1 MAASSA
7 TRALVLGGGGVAGIG
22 WETGMLFGLAEG
34 GVNLVDADVIV
45 GTSAGSAVAAQVTSG
60 APLGELHDRLV
71 FPTSESAEIGVE
83 FDVNKLIAE
92 WGALLKAA
100 GPGKELRA
108 AIGRFALAAPT
119 VPERTRRDV
128 IAARLPNAG
137 WPDRDIRIVAVDAA
151 TGDERVF
158 TSADGVELV
167 DAVAAS
173 CAVPGI
179 WPAMTVDGRRY
190 IDGGVRSSTNVDLVA
205 DYDVV
210 IVIAPVPDLMAVDPA
225 IDKASKEIAE
235 RKQTVV
241 IRPDEASLAAIGFNP
256 LDPATAKPSAQAG
269 RAQAAD
275 ELDAV
280 RAVWEGS

>member
-1 MAASSA
+1 MAK
-7 TRALVLGGGGVAGIG
+7 TQTKALVLGGGGIAGIG
-22 WETGMLFGLAEG
+22 WETGILFGLAER
-34 GVNLVDADVIV
+34 GVDVTGADVIV
-45 GTSAGSAVAAQVTSG
+45 GTSAGSVVAAQVSSG
-60 APLGELHDRLV
+60 TPLGELHDRIV
-71 FPTSESAEIGVE
+71 FPQGESTELPAELDI
-83 FDVNKLIAE
+83 NKLVAD
-92 WGALLKAA
+92 WGGLLNAA

-108 AIGRFALAAPT
+108 AIGRYALAAPT

-128 IAARLPNAG
+128 IAARLASHD

-151 TGDERVF
+151 SGDERMF

-190 IDGGVRSSTNVDLVA
+190 IDGGVRSSTNADLVA

-210 IVIAPVPDLMAVDPA
+210 LIVAPVPDLMTVDPA
-225 IDKASKEIAE
+225 IDKATKKLEKSK
-235 RKQTVV
+235 RTLV
-241 IRPDEASLAAIGFNP
+241 IRPDEASVAAIGFNP
-256 LDPATAKPSAQAG
+256 LDPATGKPSAQAG
-269 RAQAAD
+269 RAQA
-275 ELDAV
+275 ESEVDAV

>member
-1 MAASSA
+1 MAK
-7 TRALVLGGGGVAGIG
+7 TQTKALVLGGGGIAGIG
-22 WETGMLFGLAEG
+22 WETGILFGLAER
-34 GVNLVDADVIV
+34 GVDVTGADVVV
-45 GTSAGSAVAAQVTSG
+45 GTSAGSVVAAQISG
-60 APLGELHDRLV
+60 GTPLGELHDRIV
-71 FPTSESAEIGVE
+71 FPQGESTELPAELDI
-83 FDVNKLIAE
+83 NKLVAD
-92 WGALLKAA
+92 WGGLLNAA

-108 AIGRFALAAPT
+108 AIGRYALAAPT

-128 IAARLPNAG
+128 IAARLASHD

-151 TGDERVF
+151 SGDERMF

-190 IDGGVRSSTNVDLVA
+190 IDGGVRSSTNADLVA

-210 IVIAPVPDLMAVDPA
+210 LIVAPVPDLMAVDPA
-225 IDKASKEIAE
+225 IDKATKKLEKSK
-235 RKQTVV
+235 RTLV
-241 IRPDEASLAAIGFNP
+241 IRPDEASTVAIGFNP
-256 LDPATAKPSAQAG
+256 LDPATGKPSAQAG
-269 RAQAAD
+269 RAQA
-275 ELDAV
+275 ESEVDAV